1 MRHHINVILTISL
14 CTTINGC
21 PTLSFFLITLSRSAG
36 GQKEHYAWDGPR
48 EDILQSSSRGRG
60 RSVLYWKV
68 TLRPVSCEHRC
79 FFLLPFLLSTHHPD
93 WWAKCFSPFMHREAR
108 DTWGLRVSGYT
119 SSQHLSVHSCRL
131 DSSSKAW
138 VGAMVLPQFS
148 FKGEFSS
155 VCFSQWLLPRL
166 LSNASSVELLVNHS
180 CTGGLRVK
188 ASLHGGVVGFH
199 ITEGAWWPWVTLAVV
214 PPKLGCFSS
223 FKRVK
228 SPHWTSRSSLYLPP
242 RASCR
247 LGVEC
252 LHANNHTAGQRNR
265 PGGVATRSCYTYTQ
279 IQGL

>member
-1 MRHHINVILTISL
+1 MKTFSSPPPGGENGQC
-14 CTTINGC
+14 CTG
-21 PTLSFFLITLSRSAG
+21 
-36 GQKEHYAWDGPR
+36 
-48 EDILQSSSRGRG
+48 
-60 RSVLYWKV
+60 KV
-68 TLRPVSCEHRC
+68 TLRPVFCEHRG
-79 FFLLPFLLSTHHPD
+79 FLLPFLLSKYHPD
-93 WWAKCFSPFMHREAR
+93 WWAKCFSLFMWRDAR

-131 DSSSKAW
+131 DGSPKAW

-180 CTGGLRVK
+180 CAGGLREK
-188 ASLHGGVVGFH
+188 ASLHGGVVGLHH
-199 ITEGAWWPWVTLAVV
+199 ITEGAWWPWVTLAAV
-214 PPKLGCFSS
+214 PPKLGCFSF

-228 SPHWTSRSSLYLPP
+228 SPHWTSKSSLYLQP

-252 LHANNHTAGQRNR
+252 LHADNHTAGQRKR
-265 PGGVATRSCYTYTQ
+265 PGGVATCPATLTLRSKFCRFWVLHY
-279 IQGL
+279 LESLL